1 MQAKVDSYKVKQY
14 EDLRFVDTVTVLE
27 IQGKYALCYSP
38 CIQSGRF
45 NSTERIIFIEG
56 RRAWKELN

>member
-38 CIQSGRF
+38 
-45 NSTERIIFIEG
+45 TY
-56 RRAWKELN
+56 RADVLIPRKELFLLKGGAHGKS